1 MAQLQIITYPNPI
14 LQKKTAKIKETK
26 SPEIKE
32 LILDM
37 LETLEQN
44 NGVGLAA
51 PQVGK
56 SVRLC
61 IIKLAGRTHI
71 LINPEI
77 KSRSWRK
84 TVKEEGCLSFP
95 GEFIPVKRSSAVK
108 VKAENRT
115 GKTVTISAE
124 GLFSRAL
131 QHEIDHLD
139 GILFIDRKAKKTKQN
154 KELLDVL

>member
-1 MAQLQIITYPNPI
+1 MTRLQITTYPNPI
-14 LQKKTAKIKETK
+14 LQKKTAKIRDVK

-37 LETLEQN
+37 LETMDNTEN
-44 NGVGLAA
+44 SVGLAA

-61 IIKLAGRTHI
+61 VIKLDRKTHI

-77 KSRSWRK
+77 KAKSWRK
-84 TVKEEGCLSFP
+84 VIEEEGCLSFP
-95 GEFIPVKRSSAVK
+95 GQYIPVKRSKKVT
-108 VKAENRT
+108 VKAQDRG
-115 GKTVTISAE
+115 GKLITITAE
-124 GLFSRAL
+124 GMLSRTL

-139 GILFIDRKAKKTKQN
+139 GILFIDRKAKKV
-154 KELLDVL
+154 KE

>member
-14 LQKKTAKIKETK
+14 LQKKTTKIKDAK

-44 NGVGLAA
+44 SGVGLAA

-56 SVRLC
+56 SLKLC
-61 IIKLAGRTHI
+61 VIKLAGRTHI

-77 KSRSWRK
+77 KSKSWRK
-84 TVKEEGCLSFP
+84 TIEEEGCLSFP
-95 GEFIPVKRSSAVK
+95 GQFIPVKRSSTVK
-108 VKAENRT
+108 VKAENRA
-115 GKTVTISAE
+115 GKAVTLSAE

-131 QHEIDHLD
+131 QHEIDHLN
-139 GILFIDRKAKKTKQN
+139 GILFIDRKAKKARK
-154 KELLDVL
+154 K